1 MTPAHERASPLI
13 AIVGPC
19 KSGKSTL
26 LQGLQESGFN
36 ARQVAQEHSFAPSMW
51 QQITDP
57 DLLIFLDCSYEST
70 RQRGLNWTRE
80 EYEQQRPRLAHAR
93 THADLILSTDT
104 DSPQGILQKVIE
116 FLDFEARH
124 KPPSS

>member
-1 MTPAHERASPLI
+1 MNSPRERRQPLI

-26 LQGLQESGFN
+26 LNGLLEYGFN

-51 QQITDP
+51 EQITNP
-57 DLLIFLDCSYEST
+57 DILVFLQCTYENT
-70 RQRGLNWTRE
+70 VLRGLNWTQT
-80 EYEQQRPRLAHAR
+80 EYDHQQPRLEHAR
-93 THADLILSTDT
+93 KYADLILKTDIS
-104 DSPQGILQKVIE
+104 SPQEILKKVIN

-124 KPPSS
+124 KHLTK

>member
-1 MTPAHERASPLI
+1 MNASRERPRPLI

-26 LQGLQESGFN
+26 LKGLIEQGFN

-51 QQITDP
+51 QKITNP
-57 DLLIFLDCSYEST
+57 DFLIFLQCTYENT
-70 RQRGLNWTRE
+70 VLRGLNWTQS
-80 EYEQQRPRLAHAR
+80 EYDLQQPRLDHAR
-93 THADLILSTDT
+93 QHADFLLHTDIS
-104 DSPQGILQKVIE
+104 SPQEVLDKVIG

-124 KPPSS
+124 KPLIK